1 MMIEVNLLPQEM
13 RRVEHTPL
21 PRFLVIIAGTVL
33 VSIALALGAVINL
46 RKLPDMIGAGIELD
60 TEIRDSA
67 RAEREHD
74 LLLGQIDGVKH
85 RKRAIAEIWRSRIIW
100 SRKLD
105 ELADMIPKFIGL
117 DKLKLE
123 ETRRSGRGRE
133 NGGYLNMASIC
144 AGADVDRLA
153 MFRRILRGSYPAK
166 GARNQWIGR
175 TWFEDFIGISATP
188 WSRKDMPDYEEKEA
202 LTFELKLEIKPDSQ
216 RIKEFLENYNKQ
228 KAIEH
233 KSARQ
238 EQKKPPTT
246 RQADLPSGSLSGPA
260 CPVGRTEQPKRTIV
274 VPVVGSTG
282 STSSPSR
289 PERVEGTSSPP
300 DSTELVAGRA
310 CRGVDVSGRTG
321 Q

>member
-33 VSIALALGAVINL
+33 VSIALALGTVINL
-46 RKLPDMIGAGIELD
+46 RKLPDMVGDGIRLD

-67 RAEREHD
+67 KSEHEHD
-74 LLLGQIDGVKH
+74 LLLGQIDDVKQ

-105 ELADMIPKFIGL
+105 ELADMVPKIIGL

-123 ETRRSGRGRE
+123 EARRSGRGTE

-153 MFRRILRGSYPAK
+153 MFRRILRGTYPAK
-166 GARNQWIGR
+166 GARDQWIGR
-175 TWFEDFIGISATP
+175 TWFEDFAGISATP

-216 RIKEFLENYNKQ
+216 RIKEFLQNYNTQ
-228 KAIEH
+228 KALKH

-238 EQKKPPTT
+238 ERKKPPTAQQT
-246 RQADLPSGSLSGPA
+246 DSKPVPSDSLSK
-260 CPVGRTEQPKRTIV
+260 TEQPERTIV
-274 VPVVGSTG
+274 VPVV
-282 STSSPSR
+282 
-289 PERVEGTSSPP
+289 
-300 DSTELVAGRA
+300 
-310 CRGVDVSGRTG
+310 DVSGRAG